1 MDAKSQT
8 ISWFV
13 SNGYIPNT
21 SYGSARESP
30 FHSGLQDM
38 LGVNID
44 WQFPTSGTDT
54 NQAFNLVMANTRLP
68 DIIFHEVMAD
78 AERYIDEG
86 TIYDLSPYIREWAP
100 NYYAWLQSDPAY
112 DKAFKTDSGKYYG
125 FGFFREDGGWNDT
138 YLGPVVRQD
147 WLDAAGLPQPKTVA
161 DWDRTLRV
169 FKERH
174 GAVLSFARSR
184 IFDYGTFISGAFGA
198 YTMIRFNLFIDPSN
212 RVNAAHATQEYK
224 NFLTTLNLWWRDGL
238 IDQDFLSVDDT
249 IARTN
254 ALNQKMGLSYTSMG
268 QLSNWSADSENS
280 GNGAAW
286 IGLQYP
292 TGNDGT
298 LVMVPGGS
306 GIGTNAAVISTSCPP
321 EKLELVMRALD
332 YAYSEEGNLYWNFGK
347 QGVSWEYGPD
357 GTPQY
362 TPLVLNDPD
371 GLNSA
376 TDKYG
381 GTTWSAS
388 GIQATL
394 LLYLKNKQ
402 VAIDANDLWFYPNE
416 AVSSS
421 WRLPNGITLTPEES
435 ERAAELRNAIATYAE
450 EMAVSFI
457 TGREPLSNFD
467 NFVARMNQMGLPEL
481 LQINQAGYD
490 RYLAR

>member
-1 MDAKSQT
+1 MDAKNQT

-13 SNGYIPNT
+13 TNGYVLNT

-30 FHSGLQDM
+30 FHNGLQDM

-44 WQFPTSGTDT
+44 WQFPTSGTDLY
-54 NQAFNLVMANTRLP
+54 QAFNLVMANEKLP

-100 NYYAWLQSDPAY
+100 NYYAWLQSNPAY

-138 YLGPVVRQD
+138 YLGPVVRKD
-147 WLDAAGLPQPKTVA
+147 WLDAAGLPMPKTID
-161 DWDRTLRV
+161 DWDKTLRV
-169 FKERH
+169 FKEQH
-174 GAVLSFARSR
+174 GATLSFARSR
-184 IFDYGTFISGAFGA
+184 IFDYGTFISGGFGA
-198 YTMIRFNLFIDPSN
+198 YTMLRFKLFIDPN
-212 RVNAAHATQEYK
+212 NKVNAAHATAEYK

-268 QLSNWSADSENS
+268 QLSNWAADAENS
-280 GNGAAW
+280 GNGAVW
-286 IGLQYP
+286 VGLQYP

-298 LVMVPGGS
+298 IVMVPGGY
-306 GIGTNAAVISTSCPP
+306 GIGVNAAVITTSCPP

-332 YAYSEEGNLYWNFGK
+332 YAFSDEGNLYWNFGK

-362 TPLVLNDPD
+362 TALVLNDPD

-394 LLYLKNKQ
+394 LLYLKNRQ

-416 AVSSS
+416 AVSAN

-435 ERAAELRNAIATYAE
+435 ERAAELQNAVATYAE

-467 NFVARMNQMGLPEL
+467 NFAARMNQMGLPEL
-481 LQINQAGYD
+481 LKINQAGYD